1 MAASPCRAS
10 ILRDASLRDAP
21 QDEAVLF
28 GSLRGPPPRN
38 VESCFMTREP
48 AITGLPLPF
57 DLAGRR
63 IFVAGH
69 RGMVGAALVRRLKSE
84 RCEVLT
90 ADRRVLDLTRQADTA
105 DWLRDNRPDVVIVA
119 AARVGG
125 DRKSTRLNSSHDQR

>member
-1 MAASPCRAS
+1 
-10 ILRDASLRDAP
+10 
-21 QDEAVLF
+21 
-28 GSLRGPPPRN
+28 
-38 VESCFMTREP
+38 MTREP
-48 AITGLPLPF
+48 MLRGLPLPF
-57 DLAGRR
+57 DLTGRR

-119 AARVGG
+119 AARL
-125 DRKSTRLNSSHDQR
+125 RRLAYNNAFPGNLLATNLPLQH